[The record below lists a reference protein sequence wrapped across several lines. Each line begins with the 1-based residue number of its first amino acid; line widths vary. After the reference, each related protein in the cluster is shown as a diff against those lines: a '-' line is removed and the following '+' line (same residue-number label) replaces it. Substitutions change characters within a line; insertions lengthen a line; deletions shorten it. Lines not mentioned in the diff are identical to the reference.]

1 MKLIILLLIIS
12 GLLFSSGF
20 EDHNEKHINKELSH
34 LNLSQEQNEKIK
46 EILKEFKR
54 DLKEYRSFKEN
65 IDDGIKKVFIKDSF
79 NKEELNKLYNEL
91 YEKTKEIEIKLLKN
105 IHTVLSRKQREEFT
119 HYFDEWKVE

>member
-12 GLLFSSGF
+12 SLFSSRLEF
-20 EDHNEKHINKELSH
+20 HNEKHINKELSH

-65 IDDGIKKVFIKDSF
+65 IDNEVKKVFMQDGF
-79 NKEELNKLYNEL
+79 NKEELNKLYSEL
-91 YEKTKEIEIKLLKN
+91 YEKTKEAEIKLLKN